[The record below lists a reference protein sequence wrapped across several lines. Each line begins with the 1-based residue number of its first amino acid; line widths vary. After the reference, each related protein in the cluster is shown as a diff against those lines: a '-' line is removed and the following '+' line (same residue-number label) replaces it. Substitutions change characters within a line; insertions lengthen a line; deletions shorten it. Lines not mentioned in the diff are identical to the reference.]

1 MFGSYT
7 HKQSS
12 APVSET
18 AKSYFHMVE
27 LSIIPNAPDVAA
39 ELGVLPVLRPLEQEH
54 ELLLLLQ
61 YQLLLLS

>member
-1 MFGSYT
+1 
-7 HKQSS
+7 
-12 APVSET
+12 
-18 AKSYFHMVE
+18 MVE